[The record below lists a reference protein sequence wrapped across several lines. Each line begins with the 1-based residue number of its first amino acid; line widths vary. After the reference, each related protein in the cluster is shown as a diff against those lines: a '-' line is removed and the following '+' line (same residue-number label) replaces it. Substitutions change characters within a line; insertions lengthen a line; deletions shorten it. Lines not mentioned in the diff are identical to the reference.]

1 MVMKKSIL
9 LSTTLLTLISLT
21 SCNNK
26 TYYHDLK
33 KLTNYMHTVVFD
45 DYKEDLAPTH
55 IEPIPGMPSCSTIS
69 NNNYF
74 ARNLDYYYSEIPSFI
89 VKMKASKKRFAS
101 IGLTYNINITEDD
114 VVVIE
119 RNKNNNA
126 NVINIIPNRMV
137 DGINENGVACCLN
150 TCSLE
155 DLPGGTII
163 GTNPGKPRLYAFSV
177 CRYVLDHAKSAKHAT
192 ELLENMDIYLIGNE
206 KSNLHYMIS
215 DKEETYVVETFDNQ
229 LVCKKKDNDERI
241 MTNYY
246 LNLTDEQIKGTYEE
260 GYTGDMSLPN
270 YAHGVE
276 RYNCLKSRY
285 SSLTNVDAIRNAL
298 KEIRFSNMYPAREE
312 MPTEPINA
320 TEDYSQTQI
329 HNHDYEGWEE
339 LYLGTRM
346 VLENHR
352 RDLGLMYDTW
362 ITTHSVIYDLDNKKA
377 DVIIQED
384 YSRSFEV
391 TFDDFDIKQ
400 VDLI

>member
-89 VKMKASKKRFAS
+89 VKMKASKKRYAS
-101 IGLTYNINITEDD
+101 VGLTYNINITEDD
-114 VVVIE
+114 VIVIE
-119 RNKNNNA
+119 RNKKQNA
-126 NVINIIPNRMV
+126 DVINIIPNRMV

-155 DLPGGTII
+155 DLPQGTVT

-177 CRYVLDHAKSAKHAT
+177 CRYILDHAKSAKDAID
-192 ELLENMDIYLIGNE
+192 LLNERDIYLIGNE
-206 KSNLHYMIS
+206 KSNLHYMIA
-215 DKEETYVVETFDNQ
+215 DKDETYVVETFDNR
-229 LVCKKKDNDERI
+229 LVCKKKENDERI
-241 MTNYY
+241 MTNSY
-246 LNLTDEQIKGTYEE
+246 LNLTPEQIKATYEGE
-260 GYTGDMSLPN
+260 YKGDLPN

-276 RYNCLKSRY
+276 RYDKLKEQY
-285 SSLTNVDAIRNAL
+285 NNLTSVDAIRNAL
-298 KEIRFSNMYPAREE
+298 KEIRFSNMYPACEE

-329 HNHDYEGWEE
+329 HNNDYPYWKELYEG
-339 LYLGTRM
+339 TRA

-352 RDLGLMYDTW
+352 RDLGLIYDTW
-362 ITTHSVIYDLDNKKA
+362 ITTHSVIYDLNNKKA
-377 DVIIQED
+377 HLVVQED
-384 YSRSFEV
+384 YSRSFEI
-391 TFDDFDIKQ
+391 TFDDFNVKQ